1 MAQNNNPFLPGYV
14 PPAFNIPSTPGDGS
28 PGSLSP
34 VLLGGIGGAAPV
46 RNTTPQN
53 ISDFY
58 GGVTTIGQPDA
69 GYFDQFTLP
78 GDNRA
83 YVSSSLPVAAATD
96 VVDTRTD
103 YSDPEIYAEI
113 LGQLQGILNT
123 GGASAA
129 DVNEAM
135 NDVVSGGTSEGG
147 NTGGGNTGGGN
158 TADTYTDAYDTY
170 TPYDPVI
177 DGSTIMYDD
186 SNILNQLA
194 DLQAMQE
201 MFLTADDI
209 APTIQYD
216 DAILKNQMLDL
227 EDRITNL
234 QIPEQ
239 TFQQFDPTNLQ
250 NQINQLAMAEPLDTS
265 QFLTAA
271 DLPTYQQFDPTQLQT
286 QIDELAMA
294 QPMDTSQFLTAA
306 DLPTYDTSQFLTS
319 ADLPSYQQFDPSGL
333 QSQIAALQNQP
344 AVDTS
349 QFLTSAD
356 LPTYQQFDPT
366 ALQQEISNLQTQVG
380 LLNETPTVDTSQF
393 LTAADLPAAAQFD
406 PSGLQAQIDELTKLY
421 AGNTGGFAAPPSNF
435 RIS

>member
-58 GGVTTIGQPDA
+58 GGVTTIGQPDV
-69 GYFDQFTLP
+69 GYFNQFTLP

-83 YVSSSLPVAAATD
+83 YVGSSLPVAAATD

-186 SNILNQLA
+186 SNILDQLA
-194 DLQAMQE
+194 DLRAMQE
-201 MFLTADDI
+201 TFLTADDI

-239 TFQQFDPTNLQ
+239 TFQQFDPT
-250 NQINQLAMAEPLDTS
+250 
-265 QFLTAA
+265 
-271 DLPTYQQFDPTQLQT
+271 QLQT

-306 DLPTYDTSQFLTS
+306 DLPTYDTSQFLT
-319 ADLPSYQQFDPSGL
+319 A
-333 QSQIAALQNQP
+333 
-344 AVDTS
+344 
-349 QFLTSAD
+349 AD
-356 LPTYQQFDPT
+356 LPTYQQFDPSG
-366 ALQQEISNLQTQVG
+366 LQQEISNLQTQVG
-380 LLNETPTVDTSQF
+380 LLNDAPTVDTSQF
-393 LTAADLPAAAQFD
+393 LTAADLPEAAQFD
-406 PSGLQAQIDELTKLY
+406 PSGLQDQIDDLRSLY
-421 AGNTGGFAAPPSNF
+421 AGNTGGFAAPTGNF
-435 RIS
+435 RIR

>member
-58 GGVTTIGQPDA
+58 GGVTTIGQPDV
-69 GYFDQFTLP
+69 GYFNQFTLP

-83 YVSSSLPVAAATD
+83 YVSSSLPVAAVTD

-186 SNILNQLA
+186 SNILDQLA
-194 DLQAMQE
+194 DLRAMQE
-201 MFLTADDI
+201 TFLTADDI

-250 NQINQLAMAEPLDTS
+250 NQINELAMAEPLDTS

-306 DLPTYDTSQFLTS
+306 DLPTYDTSQFLT
-319 ADLPSYQQFDPSGL
+319 A
-333 QSQIAALQNQP
+333 
-344 AVDTS
+344 
-349 QFLTSAD
+349 AD
-356 LPTYQQFDPT
+356 LPTYQQFDPSG
-366 ALQQEISNLQTQVG
+366 LQQEISNLQTQVG
-380 LLNETPTVDTSQF
+380 LLNDAPTVDTSQF
-393 LTAADLPAAAQFD
+393 LTAADLPEAAQFD
-406 PSGLQAQIDELTKLY
+406 PSDLQAQIDDLRSLY
-421 AGNTGGFAAPPSNF
+421 AGNTGGFAAPTGNF
-435 RIS
+435 RIR